1 MGTRSDE
8 AEHRK
13 RSFITPGQLIWKLT
27 DGARQIRQRQIL
39 TPEMAL
45 GRRGEDL
52 AHRYLQRAGYRVIAR
67 NYRPGG
73 GEAEIDIVARQGD
86 IVVFIEVKA
95 RSSADFGSPDRA
107 IGSAKRKNIVLAAHS
122 YATRAGIEWNQVR
135 FDTISIV
142 LHPKPTITHDQDAFF
157 ER

>member
-1 MGTRSDE
+1 MGTPSNQ
-8 AEHRK
+8 AGHLK
-13 RSFITPGQLIWKLT
+13 RPFITPAHLIWKLT
-27 DGARQIRQRQIL
+27 DAARQFRQRQTL

-52 AHRYLQRAGYRVIAR
+52 AHRYLQRIGYRVIAR

-73 GEAEIDIVARQGD
+73 GEAEIDIVARHAE
-86 IVVFIEVKA
+86 IVVFVEVKA
-95 RSSADFGSPDRA
+95 RSSAEFGSPDRA

-122 YATRAGIEWNQVR
+122 YATRAGIEWDQVR

-142 LHPKPTITHDQDAFF
+142 FNPSPAIMHHQDAFF